1 MAYAKKMTKLNKT
14 VNKWRNENGYD
25 GRGGVVIT
33 DGIKACGW
41 CNELRNPEHWEPGC
55 IAVADDFKKWIA
67 IGGNAQD
74 GAKAWEPIIEEVN
87 YEETKQ

>member
-1 MAYAKKMTKLNKT
+1 MAYAKQMKKLNRA
-14 VNKWRNENGYD
+14 VSKWRKDNDKIGV
-25 GRGGVVIT
+25 GGVVIT
-33 DGIKACGW
+33 DGVTPCGW
-41 CNELRNPEHWEPGC
+41 CNELRNPEHWAPGC

-74 GAKAWEPIIEEVN
+74 GAKAWEPIVEEVN